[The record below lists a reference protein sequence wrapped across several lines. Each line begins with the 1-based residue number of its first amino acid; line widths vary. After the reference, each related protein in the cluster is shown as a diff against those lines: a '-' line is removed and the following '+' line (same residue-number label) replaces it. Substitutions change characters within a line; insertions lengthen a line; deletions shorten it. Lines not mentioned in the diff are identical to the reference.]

1 VKPETGKIMS
11 LPELYRKLLDQY
23 EQVLGVTQSILAGLK
38 RGEVEKNLD
47 PLLEKKKA
55 LGDEIARLTQQI
67 ASSSVGRDSGSNLA
81 ALAEAKD
88 LLRQVTE
95 KAELL
100 QLAEERIQDFLR
112 RRK

>member
-1 VKPETGKIMS
+1 MR
-11 LPELYRKLLDQY
+11 LPELYKKLLDQC
-23 EQVLGVTQSILAGLK
+23 EQVLGVTQSVLAGLK
-38 RGEVEKNLD
+38 RGEGEKNLD

-81 ALAEAKD
+81 ALAEVKD

-95 KAELL
+95 KANLVQET
-100 QLAEERIQDFLR
+100 EERIQRFLR
-112 RRK
+112 SKE